1 MPVQLTSKVLLPKLA
16 RLRTSSLSNLLTQVR
31 FGSSDSKKPEKI
43 VPESFYDEGREAERE
58 FLDFASVLTKD
69 GGLHKLAAIK
79 NAVTWEDMQKA
90 CAQPSKV
97 TKHSMVSQVVPQHSN
112 ISTEE
117 VEGGDDSEQL
127 TPGEEAY
134 LSSALHSELAEHLD
148 QFDELPVML
157 PPSMLNYNMPWR
169 KSLDSSEPEADNFIR
184 DSDPQKQRFDKQ
196 GNRSCP
202 GKLQRKG
209 KAGSLQCIKIDL
221 DRLHHFDVLAL
232 RHFLSADAEIMPRRL
247 TGLCAKCQRS
257 VAKTIKRARHFGI
270 LPHLGHYE
278 IQNAFASPLNGVASS
293 SSEALAGESEQQIV
307 VSKVVFS

>member
-1 MPVQLTSKVLLPKLA
+1 
-16 RLRTSSLSNLLTQVR
+16 
-31 FGSSDSKKPEKI
+31 
-43 VPESFYDEGREAERE
+43 
-58 FLDFASVLTKD
+58 
-69 GGLHKLAAIK
+69 
-79 NAVTWEDMQKA
+79 MQKA

-196 GNRSCP
+196 VCAIYLCFLSSSSILNPCTCKRV
-202 GKLQRKG
+202 
-209 KAGSLQCIKIDL
+209 I
-221 DRLHHFDVLAL
+221 VLAL
-232 RHFLSADAEIMPRRL
+232 ASFR
-247 TGLCAKCQRS
+247 GKG
-257 VAKTIKRARHFGI
+257 KRAVCS
-270 LPHLGHYE
+270 
-278 IQNAFASPLNGVASS
+278 A
-293 SSEALAGESEQQIV
+293 
-307 VSKVVFS
+307 